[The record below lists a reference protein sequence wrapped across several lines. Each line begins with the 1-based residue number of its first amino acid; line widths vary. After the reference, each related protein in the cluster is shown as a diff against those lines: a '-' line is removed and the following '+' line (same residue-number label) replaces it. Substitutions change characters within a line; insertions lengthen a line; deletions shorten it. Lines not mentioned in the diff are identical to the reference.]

1 MYVSIPAIFLIWV
14 PPLIFSVVTFVYSSK
29 YLKCPRFCSS
39 VNTAFTGIALM
50 HFLRHR
56 ITFARHLENSSSGLT
71 TSRYLRLMA
80 MAFTEIV
87 VTAVSSSITL
97 WFTSL
102 GLRPWTNWA
111 DVHWDFSRVDTV
123 VMAFAPPMV
132 ANYYYAIWYI
142 IPVSSLIFFAFFA
155 FGQEAVKEYSA
166 CWAWVRN
173 HVFPCIPRKPA
184 RSAPKYSFGAFVS
197 LPSAS

>member
-1 MYVSIPAIFLIWV
+1 
-14 PPLIFSVVTFVYSSK
+14 
-29 YLKCPRFCSS
+29 
-39 VNTAFTGIALM
+39 M

-102 GLRPWTNWA
+102 GLRPWTNWS
-111 DVHWDFSRVDTV
+111 DVHWDFSRVDTA

-155 FGQEAVKEYSA
+155 FGQEEVKEYSA
-166 CWAWVRN
+166 CWAWVRD

-184 RSAPKYSFGAFVS
+184 RSPKYSFGAFVS